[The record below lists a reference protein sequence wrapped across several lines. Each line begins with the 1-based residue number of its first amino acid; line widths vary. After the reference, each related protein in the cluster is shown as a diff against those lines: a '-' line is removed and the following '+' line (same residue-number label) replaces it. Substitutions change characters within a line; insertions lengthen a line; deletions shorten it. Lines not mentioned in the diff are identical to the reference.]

1 MAAEEQ
7 MLQLPFERLRHA
19 WLESR
24 PACEQRLDDLKR
36 LRERLEA
43 RLDEMA
49 KAISADFGNRKYA
62 HVGRHQ
68 AEPPQVSLPPVTPP
82 VVEGGRSPVSEVLPP
97 AELKRLQDETAA
109 RSQEAR
115 RIISQLPSGHG
126 HGARVQ
132 RIETFLKQSA
142 DAERRGD
149 LRQASELAGR
159 ALVLARELKP

>member
-49 KAISADFGNRKYA
+49 KAISADFGNR
-62 HVGRHQ
+62 
-68 AEPPQVSLPPVTPP
+68 SLHETLLGEAS
-82 VVEGGRSPVSEVLPP
+82 VVF
-97 AELKRLQDETAA
+97 AELDDALHNLKRWMKPKRRRAGWKMWPAKAEIRYVPLGVVGIIAPWNYPVNLALETM
-109 RSQEAR
+109 
-115 RIISQLPSGHG
+115 PS
-126 HGARVQ
+126 
-132 RIETFLKQSA
+132 
-142 DAERRGD
+142 
-149 LRQASELAGR
+149 
-159 ALVLARELKP
+159 